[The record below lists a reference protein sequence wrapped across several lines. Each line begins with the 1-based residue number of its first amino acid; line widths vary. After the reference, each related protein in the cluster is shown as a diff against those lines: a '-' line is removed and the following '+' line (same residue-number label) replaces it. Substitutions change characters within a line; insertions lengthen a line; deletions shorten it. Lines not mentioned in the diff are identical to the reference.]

1 MRKGISDTEIF
12 RNHWLHDQE
21 RIMRLE
27 LHLVFRVIQTL
38 FVIQRNII
46 GYFIRNNIWMRWMR
60 CRSRNNRYDGGGIGK
75 EQEG

>member
-12 RNHWLHDQE
+12 RNRWLHDQE

-46 GYFIRNNIWMRWMR
+46 GYFIRK
-60 CRSRNNRYDGGGIGK
+60 GQKG
-75 EQEG
+75 